1 MMSRAHN
8 AGPEKDQGDES
19 GQVYIDRSIAQARD
33 GSFSALGH
41 LLDHYRDYLLQ
52 VANEELQ
59 SHLVPKVA
67 PSDLVQETFLQAAR
81 DFRRFAGQG
90 EAELRAWLRQILIH
104 NLLDATRSFAGTQK
118 RDISREVPLHAAGEG
133 TGLAVDIEGHPS
145 VPGNG
150 SVGRDN
156 LLAVQAALVKLNEVD
171 RQVITLRTFEGLTF
185 DQVGTTMG
193 RSAEASRKLWSR
205 AIDKLACI
213 LDESPSHG

>member
-1 MMSRAHN
+1 MMSRVHKPVP
-8 AGPEKDQGDES
+8 GKDPGDDS
-19 GQVYIDRSIAQARD
+19 GRVYVDRSIAEARD

-41 LLDHYRDYLLQ
+41 LLDHYRDYLLR

-59 SHLVPKVA
+59 SDLVPKVA

-90 EAELRAWLRQILIH
+90 EAALRAWLRQILIH
-104 NLLDATRSFAGTQK
+104 NLSDARRSFLGTQR
-118 RDISREVPLHAAGEG
+118 RDLSRETGLHGSG
-133 TGLAVDIEGHPS
+133 RGFTLAVDIEGCLS
-145 VPGNG
+145 GPGKGNAG
-150 SVGRDN
+150 TDN
-156 LLAVQAALVKLNEVD
+156 RLAVQAALARLSEVD

-185 DQVGTTMG
+185 EQVGAAIG

-213 LDESPSHG
+213 LNESPSHG